1 MLTMKILMMYKRT
14 MNSQFLA
21 IDIMM
26 NIQTL
31 TSTSTLIQFFE

>member
-1 MLTMKILMMYKRT
+1 MKILMMYKRT

-26 NIQTL
+26 NIQTYL
-31 TSTSTLIQFFE
+31 YFYFDSIFRINI

>member
-1 MLTMKILMMYKRT
+1 MMYKRT

-26 NIQTL
+26 NIQTYL
-31 TSTSTLIQFFE
+31 YFYFD

>member
-1 MLTMKILMMYKRT
+1 MIYKHT

-26 NIQTL
+26 NIQTYL
-31 TSTSTLIQFFE
+31 YFYFD